1 MFAIIILFV
10 FILVILLSIAMVKS
24 KVDCLKRQDEHI
36 EESANDKLEFD
47 NYAQTFT
54 VNDKDCKTYRYEQ
67 IVDFELLENG
77 SVIDTA
83 LGLREQ
89 YEMNASS
96 INVGLCSSLV
106 IKIILR
112 DSSESSIYVSFID
125 GKPVRQ
131 DSYLY
136 QTIYMGVQNT
146 LSKLE
151 LAMDQVSDKPQ
162 TSNISGAD
170 EIVKYKKLLDEG
182 IISQEEFETK
192 KTQILNRG

>member
-125 GKPVRQ
+125 GKPVRK

>member
-1 MFAIIILFV
+1 MLAIIILFV

-36 EESANDKLEFD
+36 EESVNNKLVFNNDSK
-47 NYAQTFT
+47 TFT
-54 VNDKDCKTYRYEQ
+54 VNDKDYKTYNYKQ

-77 SVIDTA
+77 SVIDTV

-89 YEMNASS
+89 YKMNATHN
-96 INVGLCSSLV
+96 NVGLCNSLV

-112 DSSESSIYVSFID
+112 NSVESSIYVSFIE
-125 GKPVRQ
+125 GKPVRK

-136 QTIYMGVQNT
+136 QTIYTGVQNT
-146 LSKLE
+146 LSALK

-170 EIVKYKKLLDEG
+170 EIMKYKKLLDEG